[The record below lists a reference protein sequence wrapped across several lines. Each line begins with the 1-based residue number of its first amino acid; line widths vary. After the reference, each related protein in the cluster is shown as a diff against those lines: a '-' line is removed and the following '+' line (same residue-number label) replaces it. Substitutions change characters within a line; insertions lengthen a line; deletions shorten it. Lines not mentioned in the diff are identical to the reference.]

1 MRALVY
7 ILSIATALIAG
18 CGSSSSDVTS
28 DPLSFYVVS
37 EGKIEGGRFID
48 TLDFPKLG
56 YIAAAPDLVVTRL
69 QAVVPDIS
77 RERSVMVDKDGKRT
91 VEPLRERA
99 AFHIRMHPAEA
110 RKFTA
115 LTEQAVGK
123 RLLVMLGDSP
133 LIAPRVMSP
142 ISTESLFMTFGEN
155 ADTNKIEHALKRLIR

>member
-7 ILSIATALIAG
+7 IVPVATALLAG
-18 CGSSSSDVTS
+18 CGSSSNVTIT
-28 DPLSFYVVS
+28 PLSFYVVS

-48 TLDFPKLG
+48 TPDFPKLG
-56 YIAAAPDLVVTRL
+56 YIAAAPDLVITQL
-69 QAVVPDIS
+69 KSVVRDIS
-77 RERSVMVDKDGKRT
+77 GEQSVMVDKDGKRT

-99 AFHIRMHPAEA
+99 ALHIRMHAAEA
-110 RKFTA
+110 QKFTT
-115 LTEQAVGK
+115 LTGQVVGK

-155 ADTNKIEHALKRLIR
+155 ADMNRIEHALKTLIR

>member
-1 MRALVY
+1 MRALAY
-7 ILSIATALIAG
+7 ILSVGTALLAG
-18 CGSSSSDVTS
+18 CGSSSPNVTI

-37 EGKIEGGRFID
+37 EGKIEDGRFID
-48 TLDFPKLG
+48 TPDFPKLG
-56 YIAAAPDLVVTRL
+56 YISAAPDLVVTRL

-77 RERSVMVDKDGKRT
+77 REQSVMVDGKRT

-99 AFHIRMHPAEA
+99 AFHIRMHAAEA

-133 LIAPRVMSP
+133 LTAPRVMSP